1 VARPPI
7 AGWIG
12 VLTILL
18 GVASF
23 GGAAT
28 ALPSGPPRAV
38 NLVATQ
44 SVKAALRAV
53 YLRGTKPADAAKVH
67 GPLPGSVY
75 YGRVGEHYYALA
87 TFDSPPAGT
96 TDQPE
101 GFDRIGNGP
110 WRDLGDGFGDYTC
123 KGLHH
128 TTVPPLVLL
137 RDVWYLCGSGHP

>member
-1 VARPPI
+1 
-7 AGWIG
+7 
-12 VLTILL
+12 LILF
-18 GVASF
+18 GGASF
-23 GGAAT
+23 GEAA
-28 ALPSGPPRAV
+28 AASDSGSPRAV
-38 NLVATQ
+38 NLVATR

-53 YLRGTKPADAAKVH
+53 FLRGTKPAEAAKVH

-87 TFDSPPAGT
+87 TFANPVTGAV
-96 TDQPE
+96 DQPE

-123 KGLHH
+123 KGRHH
-128 TTVPPLVLL
+128 TKVPPLVLL